1 MLMLMNCSINSPA
14 LRYTYTPIK
23 NVLKMSLTIERER
36 IKMIKKFKNVARV
49 LK

>member
-1 MLMLMNCSINSPA
+1 MNCSLNSAA

-23 NVLKMSLTIERER
+23 NVLKMSLTRQKER